1 MKPVIVTIHKTRH
14 KSQPYKFS
22 IDGPGYQPNTTND
35 ERYTEAKS
43 ARRGALRLLDART
56 YPALTSGRSWGFTG
70 GYLWV
75 TPKGRKIV
83 FKSKP

>member
-1 MKPVIVTIHKTRH
+1 MKPVIVTITKTRH

-35 ERYTEAKS
+35 ERYVDARG

-56 YPALTSGRSWGFTG
+56 YPALTSGRSWYFNG

-75 TPKGRKIV
+75 TPKARPIKFV
-83 FKSKP
+83 NKP